1 MSKGKVKI
9 KDSSQKCAALI
20 KSHTKGE
27 NILNFLI
34 KQFQNYGVFFRNITS
49 QLILNINMQNIIFL
63 N

>member
-20 KSHTKGE
+20 KSHTEGE

-34 KQFQNYGVFFRNITS
+34 KQFKNNGVSFRNYLS
-49 QLILNINMQNIIFL
+49 
-63 N
+63 